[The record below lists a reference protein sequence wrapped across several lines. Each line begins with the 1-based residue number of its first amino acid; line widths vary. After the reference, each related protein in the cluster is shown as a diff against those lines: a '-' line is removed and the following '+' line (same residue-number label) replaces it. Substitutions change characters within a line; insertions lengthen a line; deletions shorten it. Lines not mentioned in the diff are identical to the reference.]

1 MKRIELTGIA
11 SLALLL
17 AASLASA
24 EVKVTMNHND
34 VDHSTAEFKFKE
46 VPSPAKTNAAIGA
59 KFSLADGDKDDNGG
73 ELDVLHDGK
82 MPAEQDEPASNFFFN
97 AGTEGGRI
105 VIDLGSVIDIKQVN
119 TYSWHTDTRAPQVYD
134 LYASDGTAAGFNA
147 SPNKDTNPDKVGW
160 KLITKVDTR
169 PKTGEPG
176 GQYGVSISDT
186 TGSLGKYRYLMLV
199 ASRTESDDD
208 FGNTF
213 YSEINV
219 IGSTDAAKTEDK
231 K

>member
-1 MKRIELTGIA
+1 MKRIEWSGIA

-17 AASLASA
+17 AASVASA
-24 EVKVTMNHND
+24 DVKVTVDHND
-34 VDHSTAEFKFKE
+34 VDHATTEFKFKE
-46 VPSPAKTNAAIGA
+46 VPAPAKTSAATAA
-59 KFSLADGDKDDNGG
+59 KFSIADGDKDEAGG
-73 ELDVLHDGK
+73 DLDVLHDGK
-82 MPAEQDEPASNFFFN
+82 LPTEQDQPTSNFFFN

-105 VIDLGSVIDIKQVN
+105 VIDLGSAIDIKQVN

-160 KLITKVDTR
+160 KLIAKVDTR

-186 TGSLGKYRYLMLV
+186 NGSLGKYRYLLLV
-199 ASRTESDDD
+199 VSRTESDDD

-213 YSEINV
+213 FSEITV
-219 IGSTDAAKTEDK
+219 IDSKDAAKP
-231 K
+231 

>member
-1 MKRIELTGIA
+1 MKRSAICCL
-11 SLALLL
+11 SVCLLL
-17 AASLASA
+17 FAAVMARA
-24 EVKVTMNHND
+24 DVKVVADHND
-34 VDHSTAEFKFKE
+34 TDHATAGFKFKN
-46 VPSPAKTNAAIGA
+46 VPSPVKTNAAIAA
-59 KFSLADGDKDDNGG
+59 KFTIVDGEKDPNSA
-73 ELDVLHDGK
+73 ELDALHDGK
-82 MPAEQDEPASNFFFN
+82 LPAEQDEPATNFFFN

-105 VIDLGSVIDIKQVN
+105 LIDLGSAIDVKQVN

-176 GQYGVSISDT
+176 GQYGVSVSDSA
-186 TGSLGKYRYLMLV
+186 GSLGKYRYLLLV
-199 ASRTESDDD
+199 VSRTESDDD

-213 YSEINV
+213 FSEITV
-219 IGSTDAAKTEDK
+219 IDSKDAEKADGK
-231 K
+231 